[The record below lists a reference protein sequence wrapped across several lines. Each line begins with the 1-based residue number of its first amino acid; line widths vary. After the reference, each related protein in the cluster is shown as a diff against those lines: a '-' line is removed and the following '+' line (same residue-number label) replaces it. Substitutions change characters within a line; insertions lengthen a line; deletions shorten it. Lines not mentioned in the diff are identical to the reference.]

1 MLSWIEPN
9 DLCVALDV
17 NGKSWSTLQLS
28 QQLQQ
33 WQSTQQVC
41 LLIGGPEGLSD
52 ACKQRANQLWSLSAL
67 TLPHPLV
74 RGLYWLSKSTVLTLY
89 CADILIIENETMS
102 SRTCQLAIF
111 TGLALL
117 LAACSTTHHYSAE
130 SIQQTKRDGAPNFH
144 VNVDKIPNAKP
155 HYLPQSKYG
164 NPESYVVKGKRYFT
178 RSSAKGFRQ
187 RGIAS
192 WYGTQFHSR
201 LTSSGEKYNMLA
213 MTAAH
218 KTLPLPTFVRVTN
231 LDNGKSVIV
240 KVNDRGPF
248 KKGRVIDLSYAAAKK
263 LDMTKTGTAPVEII
277 ALPPF
282 NSPRADRYS
291 LPYLVQYAAFKNK
304 QNAIRYRRLLQNK
317 TRFNNLFIDRINGLY
332 TVRSGPYQNAKLAN
346 KAARQAKWLGYDKA
360 YILQQRDQS

>member
-1 MLSWIEPN
+1 MPATLWKI
-9 DLCVALDV
+9 ALI
-17 NGKSWSTLQLS
+17 STA
-28 QQLQQ
+28 
-33 WQSTQQVC
+33 TI
-41 LLIGGPEGLSD
+41 LL
-52 ACKQRANQLWSLSAL
+52 
-67 TLPHPLV
+67 T
-74 RGLYWLSKSTVLTLY
+74 
-89 CADILIIENETMS
+89 
-102 SRTCQLAIF
+102 
-111 TGLALL
+111 
-117 LAACSTTHHYSAE
+117 ACSTTHHYSAA

-144 VNVDKIPNAKP
+144 VNADNIPNAKP
-155 HYLPQSKYG
+155 RYLPQSKYG

-231 LDNGKSVIV
+231 LKNGKSVIV

-248 KKGRVIDLSYAAAKK
+248 KKGRIIDLSYAAAKK
-263 LDMTKTGTAPVEII
+263 LDMTKTGTAPVEIV

-291 LPYLVQYAAFKNK
+291 LPYLVQYAAFKSK
-304 QNAIRYRRLLQNK
+304 QNAVRYRKLLKEK
-317 TRFNNLFIDRINGLY
+317 THFNNLFIDRINGLY

-346 KAARQAKWLGYDKA
+346 KAARQAKWLGYNQA